1 MPMETKAN
9 YAIVGFFTVLVIAAA
24 FGFVYWM
31 SQYGRTGQM
40 VELVVN
46 IPGSANGL
54 SVGSPVRFNGINV
67 GSVRNLAIDANDPR
81 YSIAITEVS
90 ADAPVMKSTTAT
102 LEVQGLTGAAY
113 IELSGGRKGD
123 ENILKTALEKGTQAH
138 ILADQSSVTSLLA
151 TADQILDRAN
161 SAITDIQSFV
171 TDVRGPLTSTIG
183 NAERFSKALA
193 DNSGAIDQFL
203 KSVEQLS
210 GSVNAASKKL
220 DDTLASADR
229 LIKSVDPKKI
239 DNIVSNAEQV
249 SNNLKDASGGI
260 SEAIAGFRRTVETY
274 DQFGKSAQETLKR
287 VDTLVAAVDAQKVGL
302 VVNDIT
308 AASADARK
316 VAAQVSDFA
325 EKISARQDDI
335 DQTITDFTQ
344 MSNKLNAASNR
355 VDSILVKID
364 GFLGDADAPSLSAQ
378 ARETLES
385 FRRVAENLNAQLG
398 PIAENLKRFSN
409 SGLRDV
415 EALVGDTR
423 RTVQSL
429 QNTISDFDKNP
440 QRLLFGGETVKQYDG
455 RTRR

>member
-1 MPMETKAN
+1 METKAN
-9 YAIVGFFTVLVIAAA
+9 YAIVGFFTVFVIAAA

-31 SQYGRTGQM
+31 SQYGRSGEM

-67 GSVRNLAIDANDPR
+67 GSVRSLAIDANDPR

-90 ADAPVMKSTTAT
+90 ADAPVLKSTKAT
-102 LEVQGLTGAAY
+102 LEIQGLTGAAY

-123 ENILKTALEKGTQAH
+123 ENILKSALENGTQAR

-161 SAITDIQSFV
+161 SAIGDIQGFV
-171 TDVRGPLTSTIG
+171 TEVRGPLTATIG
-183 NAERFSKALA
+183 NAQRFSKALA
-193 DNSGAIDQFL
+193 DNSDAIDQFL
-203 KSVEQLS
+203 KSVQELS
-210 GSVNAASKKL
+210 GSVSAASKKL

-239 DNIVSNAEQV
+239 DTIVSNVEDV
-249 SNNLKDASGGI
+249 SNDLKAASGGV
-260 SEAIAGFRRTVETY
+260 SEAIAGFRRTVDTY
-274 DQFGKSAQETLKR
+274 DQFGKNAQETLKR
-287 VDTLVAAVDAQKVGL
+287 VDALVAAVDTQKVGL
-302 VVNDIT
+302 VVNDIS

-316 VAAQVSDFA
+316 VAAQVSEFA
-325 EKISARQDDI
+325 NKISARQEDI
-335 DQTITDFTQ
+335 DQTITDFTE

-355 VDSILVKID
+355 VDSILVKVD
-364 GFLGDADAPSLSAQ
+364 GFLGDANAPSLSAE
-378 ARETLES
+378 ARSTLES
-385 FRRVAENLNAQLG
+385 FRRMADNLNAQIG
-398 PIAENLKRFSN
+398 PIADNLKRFSN

-415 EALVGDTR
+415 ETLVTETR

-429 QNTISDFDKNP
+429 QSTISNFDRNP

>member
-1 MPMETKAN
+1 METKAN
-9 YAIVGFFTVLVIAAA
+9 YAIVGFFTVFVIASA

-31 SQYGRTGQM
+31 AQYGRTGEM

-67 GSVRNLAIDANDPR
+67 GTVRNLAIDANDPR

-90 ADAPVMKSTTAT
+90 ADAPVLTSTRAT

-123 ENILKTALEKGTQAH
+123 ENILKTAIEKGTQAR
-138 ILADQSSVTSLLA
+138 ITADRSSVTTLLA

-161 SAITDIQSFV
+161 SAITDIQGFV
-171 TDVRGPLTSTIG
+171 SEIRRPLTATVG
-183 NAERFSKALA
+183 NAERFTKALA
-193 DNSGAIDQFL
+193 DNSDAIDHFL
-203 KSVEQLS
+203 KSVQDLS
-210 GSVNAASKKL
+210 GSVSAASRKL
-220 DDTLASADR
+220 DTTLESADR

-239 DNIVSNAEQV
+239 DTIVSNVEQL
-249 SNNLKDASGGI
+249 SRDLRAASGGV
-260 SEAIAGFRRTVETY
+260 SEAIDGFNRTVGTY
-274 DQFGKSAQETLKR
+274 NQFGQSAQETLKR
-287 VDTLVAAVDAQKVGL
+287 VDKLVESVDPQKVEL
-302 VVNDIT
+302 VVNDIS
-308 AASADARK
+308 AASTDARK
-316 VAAQVSDFA
+316 TVAQISSFA
-325 EKISARQDDI
+325 ERITARQEDI

-355 VDSILVKID
+355 VDGILVKID
-364 GFLGDADAPSLSAQ
+364 GFLGDADAPSLSAE
-378 ARETLES
+378 ARSTLES
-385 FRRVAENLNAQLG
+385 FRRMADNLNAQIG
-398 PIAENLKRFSN
+398 PLAENLRRFSG

-415 EALVGDTR
+415 EALVGETR

-429 QNTISDFDKNP
+429 QDTITNFDKNP

>member
-1 MPMETKAN
+1 METKAN
-9 YAIVGFFTVLVIAAA
+9 YAIVGFFTVFVIAAA

-31 SQYGRTGQM
+31 SQYGRSGEM

-67 GSVRNLAIDANDPR
+67 GSVRSLAIDANDPR

-90 ADAPVMKSTTAT
+90 ADAPVLKSTRAT
-102 LEVQGLTGAAY
+102 LEIQGLTGAAY

-123 ENILKTALEKGTQAH
+123 ENILKSALENGTQAR

-161 SAITDIQSFV
+161 SAIGDIQGFV
-171 TDVRGPLTSTIG
+171 TEVRGPLTATIG
-183 NAERFSKALA
+183 NAQRFSKALA
-193 DNSGAIDQFL
+193 DNSDAIDKFL
-203 KSVEQLS
+203 IKGEELS
-210 GSVNAASKKL
+210 GSVSAASKKL

-229 LIKSVDPKKI
+229 LIKAVDPKKI
-239 DNIVSNAEQV
+239 DTIVSNVEDV
-249 SNNLKDASGGI
+249 SNDLKAASGGV
-260 SEAIAGFRRTVETY
+260 SEAIAGFRRTVDTY
-274 DQFGKSAQETLKR
+274 DQFGKNAQQTLKR
-287 VDTLVAAVDAQKVGL
+287 VDALVAAVDTQKVGL
-302 VVNDIT
+302 VVNDIS

-325 EKISARQDDI
+325 NKISARQEDI
-335 DQTITDFTQ
+335 DQTITDFTE

-355 VDSILVKID
+355 VDSILVKVD
-364 GFLGDADAPSLSAQ
+364 GFLGDANAPSLSAE
-378 ARETLES
+378 ARSTLES
-385 FRRVAENLNAQLG
+385 FRRMADNLNAQIG
-398 PIAENLKRFSN
+398 PIADNLKRFSN

-415 EALVGDTR
+415 ETLVTETR

-429 QNTISDFDKNP
+429 QSTISNFDRNP

>member
-1 MPMETKAN
+1 METKAN
-9 YAIVGFFTVLVIAAA
+9 YAIVGFFTVFVIAAA

-31 SQYGRTGQM
+31 SQYGRSGEM

-67 GSVRNLAIDANDPR
+67 GTVRNLAIDANDPR
-81 YSIAITEVS
+81 FSIAITEVS
-90 ADAPVMKSTTAT
+90 TDAPVLKSTKAT

-113 IELSGGRKGD
+113 IELSGGNKGD
-123 ENILKTALEKGTQAH
+123 ENILKTAIEKGTQAH

-161 SAITDIQSFV
+161 NAIGDIQGFV
-171 TDVRGPLTSTIG
+171 MEVRGPLTTTIG

-193 DNSGAIDQFL
+193 DNSGAIDDFL
-203 KSVEQLS
+203 KSVGELS
-210 GSVNAASKKL
+210 TTVSAASKKL
-220 DDTLASADR
+220 DTTLASADA

-239 DNIVSNAEQV
+239 DRIVSNVEQV
-249 SNNLKDASGGI
+249 SNDLKAASGGV
-260 SEAIAGFRRTVETY
+260 SETIATFRRTVETY
-274 DQFGKSAQETLKR
+274 QEVGRNAQQTLKR
-287 VDTLVAAVDAQKVGL
+287 VDTLVASVDTQKVEL
-302 VVNDIT
+302 VVNDIS

-316 VAAQVSDFA
+316 TVARISDFA
-325 EKISARQDDI
+325 EKISARQEDI
-335 DQTITDFTQ
+335 DQTITDFTE

-355 VDSILVKID
+355 VDGILVKID

-378 ARETLES
+378 ARSTLEA
-385 FRRVAENLNAQLG
+385 FRKMADSLNAQIG
-398 PIAENLKRFSN
+398 PITENLRRFSN

-415 EALVGDTR
+415 EALVTDTR

-429 QNTISDFDKNP
+429 ENTISTFDKNP

>member
-1 MPMETKAN
+1 METKAN
-9 YAIVGFFTVLVIAAA
+9 YAIVGFFTVFVIAAA
-24 FGFVYWM
+24 FGSVYWM
-31 SQYGRTGQM
+31 SQYGRSGEM

-67 GSVRNLAIDANDPR
+67 GTVRNLAIDANDPR
-81 YSIAITEVS
+81 FSIAITEVS
-90 ADAPVMKSTTAT
+90 TDAPVLKSTKAT

-113 IELSGGRKGD
+113 IELSGGNKGD
-123 ENILKTALEKGTQAH
+123 ENILKTAIEKGTQAH

-161 SAITDIQSFV
+161 NAIGDIQGFV
-171 TDVRGPLTSTIG
+171 TEVRGPLTTTIG

-193 DNSGAIDQFL
+193 DNSGAIDDFL
-203 KSVEQLS
+203 KSVGELS
-210 GSVNAASKKL
+210 TTVSAASKKL
-220 DDTLASADR
+220 DTTLASADA

-239 DNIVSNAEQV
+239 DRIVSNVEQV
-249 SNNLKDASGGI
+249 SNDLKAASGGV
-260 SEAIAGFRRTVETY
+260 SETIATFRRTVETY
-274 DQFGKSAQETLKR
+274 QEVGRNAQQTLKR
-287 VDTLVAAVDAQKVGL
+287 VDTLVASVDTQKVEL
-302 VVNDIT
+302 VVNDIS

-316 VAAQVSDFA
+316 TVARISDFA
-325 EKISARQDDI
+325 EKISARQEDI
-335 DQTITDFTQ
+335 DQTITDFTE
-344 MSNKLNAASNR
+344 MSNKLNVASNR
-355 VDSILVKID
+355 VDGILVKID

-378 ARETLES
+378 ARSTLEA
-385 FRRVAENLNAQLG
+385 FRKMADSLNAQIG
-398 PIAENLKRFSN
+398 PITENLRRFSN

-415 EALVGDTR
+415 EALVTDTR

-429 QNTISDFDKNP
+429 ENTISTFDKNP

>member
-1 MPMETKAN
+1 METKAN
-9 YAIVGFFTVLVIAAA
+9 YAIVGFFTVFVIAAA

-31 SQYGRTGQM
+31 AQYGRSGEM
-40 VELVVN
+40 VELIVN

-67 GSVRNLAIDANDPR
+67 GTVRNLAIDANDPR

-90 ADAPVMKSTTAT
+90 ADAPVLKSTRAT
-102 LEVQGLTGAAY
+102 LEIQGLTGAAY

-161 SAITDIQSFV
+161 DAITDIQGFV
-171 TDVRGPLTSTIG
+171 TDVRGPLTATIG

-193 DNSGAIDQFL
+193 NNSGAIDEFL

-210 GSVNAASKKL
+210 GSVSAASKKL
-220 DDTLASADR
+220 DTTLESADA

-239 DNIVSNAEQV
+239 DNIVGNVEQLSND
-249 SNNLKDASGGI
+249 LKAASGGV

-274 DQFGKSAQETLKR
+274 DQFGKNAQQTLKR
-287 VDTLVAAVDAQKVGL
+287 VDELVASVDTQKVGL
-302 VVNDIT
+302 VVNDIS
-308 AASADARK
+308 AASAQARK
-316 VAAQVSDFA
+316 TVAQISSFA
-325 EKISARQDDI
+325 EKISARQEDI

-355 VDSILVKID
+355 VDGILVKID
-364 GFLGDADAPSLSAQ
+364 GFLGDANTPSLSAEVR
-378 ARETLES
+378 ATLES
-385 FRRVAENLNAQLG
+385 FRKMANNLSAQIG
-398 PIAENLKRFSN
+398 PITDNLHRFSN

-415 EALVGDTR
+415 EALVTDTR

>member
-1 MPMETKAN
+1 METKAN
-9 YAIVGFFTVLVIAAA
+9 YAIVGFFTVFVIAAA

-31 SQYGRTGQM
+31 AQYGRSGQM
-40 VELVVN
+40 VELIVN

-90 ADAPVMKSTTAT
+90 ADAPVLKSTRAT

-161 SAITDIQSFV
+161 TAITDIQGFV
-171 TDVRGPLTSTIG
+171 TDVRAPLTSTIG
-183 NAERFSKALA
+183 NAQRFSKALA
-193 DNSGAIDQFL
+193 DNSGAIDEFL
-203 KSVEQLS
+203 KSVEELS
-210 GSVNAASKKL
+210 GSINAASKKL
-220 DDTLASADR
+220 DTTLASADT
-229 LIKSVDPKKI
+229 LIKSVDPKKVET
-239 DNIVSNAEQV
+239 IVGNVEQL
-249 SNNLKDASGGI
+249 SKDLKAASGGV
-260 SEAIAGFRRTVETY
+260 SETVTAFRRTVETY
-274 DQFGKSAQETLKR
+274 DQFGKNAQETLKR
-287 VDTLVAAVDAQKVGL
+287 VDSLVASVDRQKVEL
-302 VVNDIT
+302 VVNDIS

-316 VAAQVSDFA
+316 TVAQISNFA
-325 EKISARQDDI
+325 EKISARQEDI

-355 VDSILVKID
+355 VDGILVKID
-364 GFLGDADAPSLSAQ
+364 GFLGDANAPSLSAE
-378 ARETLES
+378 ARATLES
-385 FRRVAENLNAQLG
+385 FRKMADNLNAQLG
-398 PIAENLKRFSN
+398 PIAENLRRFSN

-415 EALVGDTR
+415 ETLVSDTR

-429 QNTISDFDKNP
+429 QNTISNFDRNP

>member
-40 VELVVN
+40 VQLVVN

-123 ENILKTALEKGTQAH
+123 ENILKTALERGTQAH

-193 DNSGAIDQFL
+193 DNTDAIDQFL
-203 KSVEQLS
+203 ESVEQLS

-220 DDTLASADR
+220 DDTLAGADR
-229 LIKSVDPKKI
+229 LIKAVDPKKI
-239 DNIVSNAEQV
+239 ENIVGNAEQV
-249 SNNLKDASGGI
+249 SNNLKNASGEVTETVA
-260 SEAIAGFRRTVETY
+260 SFQRTLETY
-274 DQFGKSAQETLKR
+274 NQFGKNAQQTLER
-287 VDTLVAAVDAQKVGL
+287 VDALVAAVDSQKVGL

-325 EKISARQDDI
+325 EKISARQGDI

-344 MSNKLNAASNR
+344 MSNKLNAASGR

-415 EALVGDTR
+415 EALIGDTR
-423 RTVQSL
+423 RTVQGL
-429 QNTISDFDKNP
+429 QNTISEFDKNP